1 MKLNDLIRIAAAGYP
16 DAQVLEY
23 WDFEG
28 AKPRS
33 NPDGGDTLAR
43 FVALELAETFD
54 SETTNDQQISES
66 VRVLTRAV
74 DDLKAVIGAIER
86 MGAEGGER

>member
-1 MKLNDLIRIAAAGYP
+1 MKLNDLIRIAASGYP

-23 WDFEG
+23 WDFDG

-54 SETTNDQQISES
+54 DEAPTSDQAAEA
-66 VRVLTRAV
+66 VRAMNRASK
-74 DDLKAVIGAIER
+74 DLQHVIHAIER
-86 MGAEGGER
+86 MLAEGGEA

>member
-1 MKLNDLIRIAAAGYP
+1 MELNDLISTAASGYP

-23 WDFEG
+23 WDFAG

-33 NPDGGDTLAR
+33 NPDGGDTLAC

-54 SETTNDQQISES
+54 DEASTSDQAAEA
-66 VRVLTRAV
+66 VRALTRAA
-74 DDLKAVIGAIER
+74 DDLQSVIHAIECMR
-86 MGAEGGER
+86 TEGGEA